1 MRGKIRCSVFLVNSI
16 QAITVCGCMCVHVYM
31 AWNAFKHGALL
42 ISMVISKQQGVVRT
56 AVYY

>member
-1 MRGKIRCSVFLVNSI
+1 
-16 QAITVCGCMCVHVYM
+16 MCVHVYM